1 VRLLAVLVAL
11 PIVAAAAPGEVIRVE
26 HHDPKAAPM
35 RGAANAPVTIELFF
49 IPGSAN
55 RVQIKLLE
63 QLQAEHPSRVRLV
76 YRPMQRGTAGLSS
89 LAALEAEAQGRF
101 AEMLDELGRER
112 STPDRD
118 RLIAIGG
125 RIGMDPRRL
134 DLALRTA
141 NSYRDVLY
149 QVIVENDHRFNR
161 MLPKNTGN
169 PNVLINSRPLKTPFA
184 NINEA
189 QLRTEYQQAYDHAL
203 DLIDRGISTSQLT
216 QAFDQEALAAS
227 AEAPIAVSPLTT
239 DDDAE
244 GLSQSPILA
253 SPPIDATGLP
263 SSGSA
268 KAPLAIV
275 ILCNPAGGNG
285 NSCKTTL
292 TQTHNVKT
300 QFPHDVRLVWAP
312 FFDVSRDDASALA
325 QLGDAAL
332 CAEQLGIGQADN
344 FPPDYDWDSPGWRW
358 TDEMLR
364 EASRVHNRQID
375 PNQLID
381 RVAQKL
387 KVDSQKLS
395 SCRARMAGTTF
406 ERISRARHSGVRT
419 APSVIIGGRIYSGG
433 ISEPTAMQSLVE
445 AELAPGALAGR
456 EISLDRLLLFF
467 GGGRRSGPTQ

>member
-1 VRLLAVLVAL
+1 MRRLALLVAL

-26 HHDPKAAPM
+26 HHDPKAVPI

-49 IPGSAN
+49 IPNNQN
-55 RVQIKLLE
+55 RPQIRLLE

-76 YRPMQRGTAGLSS
+76 YRPMLRGTAGLSS
-89 LAALEAEAQGRF
+89 LAALEAEAQGKF
-101 AEMLDELGRER
+101 AEMLDELGKDR
-112 STPDRD
+112 SAPDRD

-125 RIGMDPRRL
+125 RIGMDERRL
-134 DLALRTA
+134 RLALTTA
-141 NSYRDVLY
+141 NPYRDTLY
-149 QVIVENDHRFNR
+149 QVVIENDHRFNR
-161 MLPKNTGN
+161 MLSKNASP
-169 PNVLINSRPLKTPFA
+169 PNVLINSRPLKTPFT
-184 NINEA
+184 NINDA

-203 DLIDRGISTSQLT
+203 DLIDRGIPTSQLT
-216 QAFDQEALAAS
+216 QAFDQEALSAS
-227 AEAPIAVSPLTT
+227 ADVPIAVSPLTT
-239 DDDAE
+239 DDDPE
-244 GLSQSPILA
+244 GLSQSPVLA
-253 SPPIDATGLP
+253 SPPIDPTGLP

-275 ILCNPAGGNG
+275 ILCNPAGGNS

-292 TQTHNVKT
+292 TQTHNVKS
-300 QFPHDVRLVWAP
+300 QFPREVRLVWAP

-332 CAEQLGIGQADN
+332 CAEQLGIGQSDN

-358 TDEMLR
+358 TDAMLR

-381 RVAQKL
+381 RVAAAL
-387 KVDSQKLS
+387 KVDSHKLS

-406 ERISRARHSGVRT
+406 ERIQRARHSGVRT
-419 APSVIIGGRIYSGG
+419 APSVIIGGRIYAGG
-433 ISEPTAMQSLVE
+433 ISEPTAMQGLVE

-467 GGGRRSGPTQ
+467 GGRKTPQ